1 MWLTNSGRLL
11 PKGVSEIEEEEVTNK
26 LTETPFKHV
35 RPRRPMGHTRRSW
48 IRETLGKGKGH
59 KTHSN
64 ASLLRLLNRQYRE
77 IESLKEKSQK
87 RLNKMCDLADEIESL
102 KAQRPQW
109 ISVDERFPKEA
120 DGMWV
125 MVRDDRGQ
133 YNYIEARFVFPNS
146 DEITHWMPIPTLE
159 ELTNAK

>member
-1 MWLTNSGRLL
+1 MA
-11 PKGVSEIEEEEVTNK
+11 KGEYQLEK
-26 LTETPFKHV
+26 LTKTPFTHV
-35 RPRRPMGHTRRSW
+35 KPLRPVGYPKRTW
-48 IRETLGKGKGH
+48 IKEKIGNGYDYKA
-59 KTHSN
+59 HSN

-109 ISVDERFPKEA
+109 ISVDEWFPKEA

-146 DEITHWMPIPTLE
+146 DEITHWMPIPE
-159 ELTNAK
+159 PQK

>member
-1 MWLTNSGRLL
+1 MA
-11 PKGVSEIEEEEVTNK
+11 KGEYQLEK
-26 LTETPFKHV
+26 LTKTPFTHV
-35 RPRRPMGHTRRSW
+35 KPFRPVGYPKRTW
-48 IRETLGKGKGH
+48 IQAEIGNGYDFKV
-59 KTHSN
+59 HSN
-64 ASLLRLLNRQYRE
+64 ASLLRLLNRQYR
-77 IESLKEKSQK
+77 
-87 RLNKMCDLADEIESL
+87 EIESL